1 MRAMANLTPKP
12 PHARRGMSVV
22 EVLVALMLLSVGLL
36 AIAGSTT
43 LALRSTIDA
52 SRTREATQRVSS
64 RIARLAAAG
73 CLHARS
79 GSVVNPGS
87 ALDEHWSVAA
97 PAAGFSLVTD
107 SVSWMSARGSRS
119 FVVTSAIPC

>member
-1 MRAMANLTPKP
+1 MRAMAASIPKP
-12 PHARRGMSVV
+12 PQDRRGMSVV

-36 AIAGSTT
+36 AVAGSTT
-43 LALRSTIDA
+43 LALRSALDA
-52 SRTREATQRVSS
+52 GRTREATQRVSS

-73 CLHARS
+73 CIHARS
-79 GSVVNPGS
+79 GSDVGAGS
-87 ALDEHWSVAA
+87 MLHEHWSVAA

-107 SVSWMSARGSRS
+107 SVSWMSARGARS

>member
-1 MRAMANLTPKP
+1 
-12 PHARRGMSVV
+12 MSVV

-43 LALRSTIDA
+43 LALRSTLDA
-52 SRTREATQRVSS
+52 SRTREATQRISS
-64 RIARLAAAG
+64 RLARLAAAG
-73 CLHARS
+73 CASARS
-79 GSVVNPGS
+79 GFDVAAGGT
-87 ALDEHWSVAA
+87 LHEQWSVAA

-107 SVSWMSARGSRS
+107 SVSWMSARGPRS